1 MSGTLYAIGVG
12 PGDPELL
19 TLKAVR
25 IIREAPCI
33 CVPKGRE
40 EGSSL
45 AFDIV
50 GKVIDMGN
58 KEILQAHFPMKKTI
72 SPEHLCSLDAKWHET
87 VQNIL
92 SRLNKGTDIAFI
104 TIGDPTIYST
114 FFYLYDRLLELNP
127 LLKIRIIP
135 GVSSINA
142 SASSAAISLG
152 LADEKIAI
160 IPATYA
166 DNMKDIIIDFDTII
180 FMKVHKVLDKLIQI
194 LDELALLKNAT
205 YISRVGMEGESICRD
220 ITKLTKDA
228 QNYFSILIVKK

>member
-1 MSGTLYAIGVG
+1 MLGTLYAIGVG

-25 IIREAPCI
+25 VIRDVPCL

-45 AFDIV
+45 ALQIV
-50 GKVIDMGN
+50 SKIVELKG
-58 KEILQAHFPMKKTI
+58 KEIIEAHFPMKKTK
-72 SPEHLCSLDAKWHET
+72 SPDYLESLDFKWNAT
-87 VQNIL
+87 VDAIL
-92 SRLNKGTDIAFI
+92 SRLNRGIDTAFI

-127 LLKIRIIP
+127 ALKISIIP

-142 SASSAAISLG
+142 SASRAAISLS

-160 IPATYA
+160 IPATYT
-166 DNMKDIIIDFDTII
+166 DELRDILINFDTVVL
-180 FMKVHKVLDKLIQI
+180 MKVHKVLEKIMSL
-194 LDELALLKNAT
+194 LSELELLNKAT
-205 YISRVGMEGESICRD
+205 YISRVGMDDEAIYRD
-220 ITKLTKDA
+220 ITKLKNEDL
-228 QNYFSILIVKK
+228 NYFSLMIIKK